1 RVDAGTLGR
10 CVQVAPGSGPLLA
23 PARAGWQGVC
33 GRSWRAFPV
42 EPHASRSRRMPP
54 HAPRSCRMR
63 PHAPR
68 SCRIGPWRPPTA
80 NHGTRLVALTDCG
93 TRLVT
98 VTLRVFYQRVAQHL
112 AIHTPARPSVH
123 IRIFPNASCRNL
135 RTVPVTAIRAH
146 LRAVLASVEACDRV
160 LLPIEALATPHRLG
174 ATQELAAL
182 ERLPAHV
189 RLPPVTVATSALAT
203 ELAAHHRSPAI
214 DSVPA

>member
-1 RVDAGTLGR
+1 MMLARSAGACRL
-10 CVQVAPGSGPLLA
+10 P
-23 PARAGWQGVC
+23 PARAPSWPPPGQVGRVCAGGVGVLSRWSHMRLAVAECRHMRLAVAEC
-33 GRSWRAFPV
+33 G
-42 EPHASRSRRMPP
+42 H
-54 HAPRSCRMR
+54 MR
-63 PHAPR
+63 LAVAESDR
-68 SCRIGPWRPPTA
+68 GGPPTA

-182 ERLPAHV
+182 ERFPAHV
-189 RLPPVTVATSALAT
+189 RLPPVTAATSALAT
-203 ELAAHHRSPAI
+203 ELTASHRSPAI